1 MDKKYPKEI
10 CGIVGKANV
19 GKSTLFSAMT
29 LAPVEIGNYP
39 FTTIKPNRGVTY
51 LRINCVCRELNVKDN
66 PKNSKCIDG
75 NRFIPIELIDCP
87 GIIRG
92 AHKGR
97 GLGLKFLDEIRQASA
112 LIVVADAAGATDPD
126 GNPVEPG
133 TGEPV
138 EDVKIVE
145 EEVSHWVTDILYMDW
160 PRICRIVENRFGE
173 LDEELWKKLSG
184 LGISIES
191 IREVAT
197 ELGLNHHR
205 TSQWTIEKLYDF
217 SSILI
222 KKEKPI
228 IVAAN
233 KIDMKEA
240 RRGVEKLKNAGY
252 NVIPTSG
259 EAERILRLASEKG
272 FINYLPGDREF
283 KVLDESKL
291 TNAQKKA
298 LEKIYETVFK
308 PWGSTGVQELVNT
321 AYFNLL
327 QYIPVY
333 PVEDPEKLSDHDGN
347 VLPDVYLVRKGSKP
361 RELAYKIHTDLG
373 RTFLYAID
381 AKKKI
386 RVGEEYQLRWG
397 DIISIVSAAKEA

>member
-1 MDKKYPKEI
+1 MELA
-10 CGIVGKANV
+10 GIVGKANV
-19 GKSTLFSAMT
+19 GKSTLFSSMT

-66 PKNSKCIDG
+66 PRNSRCIDG
-75 NRFIPIELIDCP
+75 DRFIPIELIDCP

-112 LIVVADAAGATDPD
+112 LIVVVDAAGTTDFD

-133 TGEPV
+133 LGEPL

-145 EEVSHWVTDILYMDW
+145 EEISHWVTDILYMDW
-160 PRICRIVENRFGE
+160 SRICRIVENRFGE
-173 LDEELWKKLSG
+173 LEEELGKKLSG
-184 LGISIES
+184 LGVEVGS
-191 IREVAT
+191 IREIIR
-197 ELGLNHHR
+197 ELELNPHR
-205 TSQWTIEKLYDF
+205 PSQWGRENIYSF
-217 SSILI
+217 SSMLI
-222 KKEKPI
+222 KREKPI

-240 RRGVEKLKNAGY
+240 RKGIEKLKSAGY
-252 NVIPTSG
+252 NVIPVSA
-259 EAERILRLASEKG
+259 EAERILRLASERGLIK
-272 FINYLPGDREF
+272 YLPGDREF
-283 KVLDESKL
+283 KIIGESKL

-298 LEKIYETVFK
+298 LEKIYESVFK

-327 QYIPVY
+327 GYVPVY
-333 PVEDPEKLSDHDGN
+333 PVEDPEKLTDHDGN

-361 RELAYKIHTDLG
+361 RDLAYKIHTDLG
-373 RTFLYAID
+373 KTFLYAID

-386 RVGEEYQLRWG
+386 RVGEEYELRWG
-397 DIISIVSAAKEA
+397 DVISIVSAAKEA

>member
-1 MDKKYPKEI
+1 MRRLELA
-10 CGIVGKANV
+10 GIVGKANV
-19 GKSTLFSAMT
+19 GKSTLFSSMT

-66 PKNSKCIDG
+66 PRNSRCINGD
-75 NRFIPIELIDCP
+75 RFIPIELIDCP

-112 LIVVADAAGATDPD
+112 LIVVVDAAGATDPD

-133 TGEPV
+133 SGEPL

-145 EEVSHWVTDILYMDW
+145 EEISHWVTDILYSDW
-160 PRICRIVENRFGE
+160 SRICRLVENRFSE
-173 LDEELWKKLSG
+173 LEEELGKKLSG
-184 LGISIES
+184 LGIGVES
-191 IREVAT
+191 IRDVIREV
-197 ELGLNHHR
+197 GLNPHR
-205 TSQWTIEKLYDF
+205 PSQWSRENIYSF
-217 SSILI
+217 SSMLI
-222 KKEKPI
+222 KREKPI

-240 RRGVEKLKNAGY
+240 RKGVEKLKNAGY
-252 NVIPTSG
+252 NVIPVSA

-272 FINYLPGDREF
+272 LIRYLPGDRDF
-283 KVLDESKL
+283 KIIDESKL
-291 TNAQKKA
+291 TDAQKKA
-298 LEKIYETVFK
+298 LEKIYESVFK
-308 PWGSTGVQELVNT
+308 PWGSTGVQELINT

-327 QYIPVY
+327 GYVPVY
-333 PVEDPEKLSDHDGN
+333 PVEDPEKLTDHDGN

-361 RELAYKIHTDLG
+361 RDLAYKIHTELG
-373 RTFLYAID
+373 KTFLYAID
-381 AKKKI
+381 AKRKI
-386 RVGEEYQLRWG
+386 RVGEEYELKWG
-397 DIISIVSAAKEA
+397 DVISIVSAAGSP

>member
-1 MDKKYPKEI
+1 MELA
-10 CGIVGKANV
+10 GIVGKANV
-19 GKSTLFSAMT
+19 GKSTLFSSMT

-66 PKNSKCIDG
+66 PRNSRCIDG
-75 NRFIPIELIDCP
+75 DRFIPIELIDCP

-112 LIVVADAAGATDPD
+112 LIVVVDAAGTTDFD

-133 TGEPV
+133 LGEPL

-145 EEVSHWVTDILYMDW
+145 EEISHWVTDILYMDW
-160 PRICRIVENRFGE
+160 SRICRIVENRFGE
-173 LDEELWKKLSG
+173 LEEELGKKLSG
-184 LGISIES
+184 LGVEVGS
-191 IREVAT
+191 IREIIR
-197 ELGLNHHR
+197 ELELNPHR
-205 TSQWTIEKLYDF
+205 PSQWGRENIYSF
-217 SSILI
+217 SSMLI
-222 KKEKPI
+222 KREKPI

-240 RRGVEKLKNAGY
+240 RKGIEKLKSAGY
-252 NVIPTSG
+252 NVIPVSA
-259 EAERILRLASEKG
+259 EAERILRLASERGLIK
-272 FINYLPGDREF
+272 YLPGDREF
-283 KVLDESKL
+283 KIIDDSKL
-291 TNAQKKA
+291 TDAQKKA
-298 LEKIYETVFK
+298 LEKIYESVFK

-327 QYIPVY
+327 GYVPVY
-333 PVEDPEKLSDHDGN
+333 PVEDPEKLTDHDGN

-361 RELAYKIHTDLG
+361 RDLAYKIHTDLG
-373 RTFLYAID
+373 KTFLYAID

-386 RVGEEYQLRWG
+386 RVGEEYELRWG
-397 DIISIVSAAKEA
+397 DVISIVSAAKEA

>member
-1 MDKKYPKEI
+1 LELA
-10 CGIVGKANV
+10 GIVGKANV
-19 GKSTLFSAMT
+19 GKSTLFSSMT

-66 PKNSKCIDG
+66 PRNSRCIDG
-75 NRFIPIELIDCP
+75 DRFIPIELIDCP

-112 LIVVADAAGATDPD
+112 LIVVVDAAGTTDFD

-133 TGEPV
+133 LGEPL

-145 EEVSHWVTDILYMDW
+145 EEISHWVTDILYMDW
-160 PRICRIVENRFGE
+160 SRICRIVENRFGE
-173 LDEELWKKLSG
+173 LEEELGKKLSG
-184 LGISIES
+184 LGVEVGS
-191 IREVAT
+191 IREIIR
-197 ELGLNHHR
+197 ELELNPHR
-205 TSQWTIEKLYDF
+205 PSQWGRENIYSF
-217 SSILI
+217 SSMLI
-222 KKEKPI
+222 KREKPI

-240 RRGVEKLKNAGY
+240 RKGIEKLKSAGY
-252 NVIPTSG
+252 NVIPVSA
-259 EAERILRLASEKG
+259 EAERILRLASERGLIK
-272 FINYLPGDREF
+272 YLPGDREF
-283 KVLDESKL
+283 KIIDDSKL
-291 TNAQKKA
+291 TDAQKKA
-298 LEKIYETVFK
+298 LEKIYESVFK

-327 QYIPVY
+327 GYVPVY
-333 PVEDPEKLSDHDGN
+333 PVEDPEKLTDHDGN

-361 RELAYKIHTDLG
+361 RDLAYKIHTDLG
-373 RTFLYAID
+373 KTFLYAID

-386 RVGEEYQLRWG
+386 RVGEEYELRWG
-397 DIISIVSAAKEA
+397 DVISIVSAAKEA

>member
-1 MDKKYPKEI
+1 MELA
-10 CGIVGKANV
+10 GIVGKANV

-51 LRINCVCRELNVKDN
+51 LRINCVCRELNIKDN
-66 PKNSKCIDG
+66 PRNSRCVDG
-75 NRFIPIELIDCP
+75 VRFIPIELIDCP

-92 AHKGR
+92 AHRGR
-97 GLGLKFLDEIRQASA
+97 GLGLQFLDEIRQASA

-126 GNPVEPG
+126 GNPIEPG

-145 EEVSHWVTDILYMDW
+145 EEISHWVTDILYTDW
-160 PRICRIVENRFGE
+160 QRICRLVENRFSE
-173 LDEELWKKLSG
+173 LEEELEKKFSG
-184 LGISIES
+184 LGIKIDS
-191 IREVAT
+191 IREVIR
-197 ELGLNHHR
+197 ELGLNPFKP
-205 TSQWTIEKLYDF
+205 SQWSRENLYNF
-217 SSILI
+217 SSMLI

-233 KIDMKEA
+233 KIDMREA
-240 RRGVEKLKNAGY
+240 RKGVEKLKAEGY
-252 NVIPTSG
+252 NVIPVSA

-272 FINYLPGDREF
+272 LLKYLPGDKEF
-283 KVLDESKL
+283 KIIDESKL
-291 TNAQKKA
+291 TPAQKKA
-298 LEKIYETVFK
+298 LDKIYETVFI

-327 QYIPVY
+327 NYIPVY
-333 PVEDPEKLSDHDGN
+333 PVEDPEKLTDHNGN

-361 RELAYKIHTDLG
+361 RDLAYKIHTDLG
-373 RTFLYAID
+373 KTFLYAID
-381 AKKKI
+381 ARRKI
-386 RVGEEYQLRWG
+386 RVGEEYELKWG
-397 DIISIVSAAKEA
+397 DIISIVSAAKES